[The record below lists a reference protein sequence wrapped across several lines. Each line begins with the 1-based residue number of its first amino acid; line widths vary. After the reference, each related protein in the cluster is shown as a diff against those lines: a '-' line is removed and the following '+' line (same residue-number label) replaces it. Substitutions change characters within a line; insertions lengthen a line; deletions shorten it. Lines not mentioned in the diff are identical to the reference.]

1 MGKPRHADAPGVR
14 ALIAALL
21 GVVLCSLP
29 PADASRAARDGAS
42 LAAAH
47 QPYGVRPWLLFESR
61 DPLRAVHARA
71 DLDAVIVE
79 TPYERV
85 RYEAY
90 MQRLQALP
98 LTPVQVEGWRRAASG
113 RFGIIIYAHS
123 RTAADAE
130 QHFLAAFSPAT
141 FTLTDGTRLVSDER
155 IVFGPSQDFYNVGTF
170 REARWTGSLT
180 YRFRDPP
187 QTCKPKGALQ
197 FTDGRRRA
205 YRFPLDLSK
214 YR

>member
-1 MGKPRHADAPGVR
+1 VGEPRHADALGVR

-21 GVVLCSLP
+21 GAALCAFP
-29 PADASRAARDGAS
+29 PADANRAAREGAS
-42 LAAAH
+42 LAAARR
-47 QPYGVRPWLLFESR
+47 PYGVRPWLLYESR
-61 DPLRAVHARA
+61 DPLRAVHAQA

-98 LTPVQVEGWRRAASG
+98 VTPVQIERWRRAASG
-113 RFGIIIYAHS
+113 RFGIIVYAHS
-123 RTAADAE
+123 RTGADGE
-130 QHFLAAFSPAT
+130 QRFLAAFSPAT
-141 FTLTDGTRLVSDER
+141 FTLTGGTRLAPDER
-155 IVFGPSQDFYNVGTF
+155 IVFGPSPDFYNVGTF
-170 REARWTGSLT
+170 REQRWTGSLT
-180 YRFRDPP
+180 YRFHDPP
-187 QTCKPKGALQ
+187 ATCKPKGTLQ
-197 FTDGRRRA
+197 FADGYRRT